1 MKLIINYAQQVW
13 EYALFLAAIRKPIRT
28 CAIAFL
34 IIASGQAILAQTE
47 SRAGLKK
54 EISGGL
60 ELIYQ
65 GNYADAA
72 ARFDELSRNHPA
84 SPAGDFYNAVALTWK
99 SYVDA
104 VKLDQGSRAH
114 DEAIESFLVSTIK
127 KAEAMRARAAKAK
140 AEEVEALYYLG
151 SAYAIRSRLSLYQN
165 HAIPAARAAR
175 AAQNYMDELMKL
187 DTDNTDAY
195 FASGNIY
202 YQVGLLTDSSL
213 GRLAIA
219 VLGAKS
225 LPTGDR
231 EKGLQYLKIAAERA
245 PLARIDAQLA
255 LAEIYTFKEVR
266 FDLAEPVA
274 AKLYE
279 KYPDNQTFARY
290 LMRVYQGQKN
300 RAKLNDICKR
310 VLARA
315 KENHPNFGLFMKA
328 EAERFMASAR
338 RL

>member
-1 MKLIINYAQQVW
+1 MQSGL
-13 EYALFLAAIRKPIRT
+13 KPIRIFI
-28 CAIAFL
+28 IAFFIL
-34 IIASGQAILAQTE
+34 APGRVILAQTE
-47 SRAGLKK
+47 SRAGLKE

-60 ELIYQ
+60 ELIFQ
-65 GNYADAA
+65 GSYAEAA
-72 ARFDELSRNHPA
+72 SRFDELSRNHPA

-114 DEAIESFLVSTIK
+114 DEAIEAFLASAIK
-127 KAEAMRARAAKAK
+127 KAEAMRARAAKVR

-151 SAYAIRSRLSLYQN
+151 SAYAMRSRLSLYQN

-175 AAQNYMDELMKL
+175 AAQNYLDELMKL
-187 DTDNTDAY
+187 DPDNTDAY

-213 GRLAIA
+213 GRLATA

-231 EKGLQYLKIAAERA
+231 EKGLQYLKTAAEHA
-245 PLARIDAQLA
+245 PLTRVDAQLA
-255 LAEIYTFKEVR
+255 LAEIYTFKESR

-290 LMRVYQGQKN
+290 LMRIYQGQKN
-300 RAKLNDICKR
+300 RAKLNDVCKR
-310 VLARA
+310 AVARA
-315 KENHPNFGLFMKA
+315 KENRPNFGPFMKA
-328 EAERFMASAR
+328 EAERFMAAAR